1 MAENNTIL
9 DYDKLNKFLPD
20 SLRNFV
26 GAVNRVYQ
34 QDYRQFF
41 CMYQGIEQL
50 AVFNNEVAAEFA
62 SGFVNRLNYKYLR
75 SGVAPRLLDILV
87 SKAVGRLYYQSEI
100 DEAVLNQ
107 VFNKDYFSD
116 SVYKASTEACQT
128 GRSVMV
134 LYGDKENK
142 ENLNIVSYNL
152 FRHKITY
159 DKKDNVDEAWLYLVK
174 IDSNKVG
181 YENIIC
187 EHRFYKQVKDKTTG
201 LKVKKPYQEFL
212 VYGIT
217 YTNASKEDAEA
228 AQLDKDNIPDEIL
241 EAYPDINFG
250 VAQELDMETIG
261 VYDLVYSK
269 TNKKFTDSKIPE
281 AMFVDAVDNALVLD
295 TTLTD
300 KEVEK
305 EIGRGQILIPEF
317 GLGSE
322 INSYQ
327 TQAAAG
333 TRMMRV
339 ATNYKNPIIMPYPSR
354 TMEDSKPTSVQFDLR
369 SSEWIAQLDSDTARL
384 CASVGISV
392 LDYDPRLLQTGQRT
406 DDEINAMTD
415 ITANTVQK
423 FRNINTRKLNQL
435 LEAVVELL
443 GLEKPVAIRW
453 SMASILNP
461 TKNTDLIIKQLQNGL
476 ISRKEA
482 IKRINPDLTE
492 NEVEQIYSQ
501 VQNEIQA
508 QDINASF
515 SNF

>member
-1 MAENNTIL
+1 MAENTIL
-9 DYDKLNKFLPD
+9 DYDKMNKYLPD

-26 GAVNRVYQ
+26 GAVNRVFQ

-41 CMYQGIEQL
+41 CMYQGIEQM

-75 SGVAPRLLDILV
+75 SGTAPRLLDILV

-100 DEAVLNQ
+100 DEAVLDRL
-107 VFNKDYFSD
+107 FNKDYFSD
-116 SVYKASTEACQT
+116 AVYKASTEAAQT

-142 ENLNIVSYNL
+142 EDINIVSYNL
-152 FRHKITY
+152 FRHKIKY

-174 IDSNKVG
+174 LDSNKVG

-187 EHRFYKQVKDKTTG
+187 EHRFYKTVKDKVTNE
-201 LKVKKPYQEFL
+201 KVRIPFQEFL

-217 YTNASKEDAEA
+217 YSMENKEDAEA
-228 AQLDKDNIPDEIL
+228 VQLEQDNIPDEIL
-241 EAYPDINFG
+241 QAYPDIKFG
-250 VAQELDMETIG
+250 VPQELDMSTIG
-261 VYDLVYSK
+261 VYDIVYSK
-269 TNKKFTDSKIPE
+269 INKKFTDSKIPE

-295 TTLTD
+295 TSLTD

-317 GLGSE
+317 GLGSDVGG
-322 INSYQ
+322 YQ

-333 TRMMRV
+333 SRMVRV
-339 ATNYKNPIIMPYPSR
+339 VTNYKNPIVMPYPSR
-354 TMEDSKPTSVQFDLR
+354 SMEDNKPTNIQFDIR
-369 SSEWIAQLDSDTARL
+369 AEQWENFIKGDIERL
-384 CASVGISV
+384 CASVGIGII
-392 LDYDPRLLQTGQRT
+392 DYLPSLLGGIQRT
-406 DDEINAMTD
+406 DDEVNALTD
-415 ITANTVQK
+415 MTANTVQK
-423 FRNINTRKLNQL
+423 FRNLNTRKLNQL
-435 LEAVVELL
+435 LELVVEIL

-461 TKNTDLIIKQLQNGL
+461 TKNTDLVIKQLTNGL

-482 IKRINPDLTE
+482 IKRCNPDLTE
-492 NEVEQIYSQ
+492 NEVNQIYTE
-501 VQNEIQA
+501 VQQEIQA